1 MLLLDEPTASLDP
14 AQRERVWR
22 IARDVAERGGAV
34 LVATHHWEELA
45 GLADRTLELAEG
57 HLV

>member
-1 MLLLDEPTASLDP
+1 VGVLLGADL
-14 AQRERVWR
+14 
-22 IARDVAERGGAV
+22 ARAVGRDDGGGGAV